1 MTTTE
6 RARVEQWRHEAA
18 APFQGWD
25 FSHLKTRMVEDEPA
39 WDYLALAREAVRRST
54 DLLDVATGGGEVL
67 SSLAPFPGRARAV
80 EGYEPN
86 FPIARARLEPLG
98 VQVCKASTSTGMP
111 FEDGAF
117 DLVLNRHGGF
127 RAAEMVRVLKPSG
140 VFLSQQVAGDNL
152 ADLAETFGSPLAAP
166 DNTLDKV
173 ADEFS
178 ALGCQV
184 RRAET
189 WRGHV
194 TFSDVGALIYFLKAI
209 PWVVRGFDVD
219 GHLTVLEQLQA
230 RADAGEPLRFTYTR
244 YLIEALKS

>member
-6 RARVEQWRHEAA
+6 SARLEQWRRDAA

-25 FSHLKTRMVEDEPA
+25 FSYLKTRMVEGEPT
-39 WDYLALAREAVRRST
+39 WDYPALAREAVRRST

-86 FPIARARLEPLG
+86 LPIARSRLEPLG
-98 VQVCKASTSTGMP
+98 VQVYAGSTRTGMP
-111 FEDGAF
+111 FEDATF

-127 RAAEMVRVLKPSG
+127 RAAEMVRVLKPGG

-152 ADLAETFGSPLAAP
+152 ADLAEAFAAPLAAP
-166 DNTLDKV
+166 NNMLENI
-173 ADEFS
+173 AGAFS
-178 ALGCQV
+178 ALGCEV

-194 TFSDVGALIYFLKAI
+194 TFTDVGALIYFLKAV
-209 PWVVRGFDVD
+209 PWVVTGFDVD
-219 GHLTVLEQLQA
+219 RHIQVLEQLQA
-230 RADAGEPLRFTYTR
+230 RLDAGEPLRFTYTR
-244 YLIEALKS
+244 YLIEALRS